1 MEKGH
6 EIWYMECKEAVRQV
20 LLQQQPGN
28 EQDVNY
34 IWWYTGDQVGQ
45 GGTVRAGDYI
55 LYMEKETEITNW
67 EHDFLYTTE

>member
-1 MEKGH
+1 VKL
-6 EIWYMECKEAVRQV
+6 YNVCRQNTKSN
-20 LLQQQPGN
+20 LT
-28 EQDVNY
+28 
-34 IWWYTGDQVGQ
+34 YTGDQVGQ